1 MDCAVNRRQR
11 NSFSRKYS
19 ITVWHTHH
27 IASFA
32 AVRAMIQN
40 VRTQRT
46 EGAHLVLNSTVFR
59 HSHTGMDFRRPWQ
72 SLTFRCPCCLHRL
85 VCVPVGFT
93 VRIERSLPGAP
104 GSPGGPP
111 PGTPERQAATIPS
124 GGPGAPRDP
133 VQRCVSPEPA
143 GGTAHAEVEP
153 SECRAATVVSLPAR
167 GATVVA
173 ETTASAPIS
182 SSGGMAFPDNS
193 CEPPA
198 RRRRFN

>member
-11 NSFSRKYS
+11 NSFSRES
-19 ITVWHTHH
+19 WNSVWHTHH

-32 AVRAMIQN
+32 AVRSIIPN

-46 EGAHLVLNSTVFR
+46 EGAHLVFNSTVFR
-59 HSHTGMDFRRPWQ
+59 HLRGGMDLRPPWQ

-111 PGTPERQAATIPS
+111 PGTPERPAATIPS
-124 GGPGAPRDP
+124 GGMA
-133 VQRCVSPEPA
+133 SPDNSSEP
-143 GGTAHAEVEP
+143 
-153 SECRAATVVSLPAR
+153 PAR
-167 GATVVA
+167 GATVDA

-182 SSGGMAFPDNS
+182 SSGGMASPDNS
-193 CEPPA
+193 SEPPA